1 MISKRKFS
9 AVSAG
14 AVFAASAAIGLA
26 SFSAQALGTTT
37 KTATFLVSLNVQSDC
52 AITANPLAFGNAGSA
67 LAITAI
73 SQNTTLSVTCTTGTN
88 YSVALDKGTTTGSL
102 VTARLLV
109 GSGSNT
115 STVQY
120 QLYSTSGG
128 SGTIWGDATGGTPVT
143 GTGTG
148 SAVSLTVYG
157 VVPAQPIPV
166 VDTYTST
173 ETATITF

>member
-1 MISKRKFS
+1 MISKRVFS
-9 AVSAG
+9 AVSAS

-26 SFSAQALGTTT
+26 SFSAQATT
-37 KTATFLVSLNVQSDC
+37 KTATFQVSLSVLSDC
-52 AITANPLAFGNAGSA
+52 AISAAPLAFGNANSA
-67 LAITAI
+67 LATTAI
-73 SQNTTLSVTCTTGTN
+73 DQNTSLSVTCTTGTT

-102 VTARLLV
+102 VTGRLLA
-109 GSGSNT
+109 GTGSNA

-120 QLYSTSGG
+120 QLYSNTGLS
-128 SGTIWGDATGGTPVT
+128 TVWGDGTGGTTPVT

-148 SAVSLTVYG
+148 SAVSITVYG

>member
-9 AVSAG
+9 AISAS

-26 SFSAQALGTTT
+26 SFSAQASTT
-37 KTATFLVSLNVQSDC
+37 KTATFLVSLSVLSDC
-52 AITANPLAFGNAGSA
+52 SISANPLSFGSAGSA
-67 LAITAI
+67 LATTAI
-73 SQNTTLSVTCTTGTN
+73 TGQNTSLSVTCTTGTG
-88 YSVALDKGTTTGSL
+88 YSVSLDKGTVTGSL
-102 VTARLLV
+102 VTARLL
-109 GSGSNT
+109 GGTGSNT

-120 QLYSTSGG
+120 QLYSNTGLS
-128 SGTIWGDATGGTPVT
+128 TIWGDSTGGTPVS

-148 SAVSLTVYG
+148 SAVSIPVYG